1 MTVGYRALEA
11 PDAVQGV
18 SIPIHLL
25 YPSDAPARDEHF
37 GAYTLAVAR
46 DAPIAAT
53 GPFVVVSHGTGGSPW
68 LNRDLAM
75 YLARAGFVVALVEH
89 PGNRRG
95 DDALAGTPANLENR
109 PRHLRL
115 AIDAIGAD
123 RAAVIGHSIGGYT
136 ALAIAGGR
144 PLALP
149 NQTADGTAHP
159 VAVVPD
165 PRVRALVLLAP
176 AVPWFM
182 ADGALAEVDVPIL
195 LRVAE
200 HDRAAPADFTAG
212 IIRRGVRDP
221 ARIDFQT
228 IANAGH
234 FSFASPFPPEMVR
247 ADFAPSQDP
256 PGFDRAAYQ
265 PILHAEIAGFLRA
278 TL

>member
-18 SIPIHLL
+18 TVPIHLL
-25 YPSDAPARDEHF
+25 YASDAPARDEHF
-37 GAYTLAVAR
+37 GAYTLTVAR
-46 DAPIAAT
+46 DAPVATT

-95 DDALAGTPANLENR
+95 DDALAGTPANLEHR

-115 AIDAIGAD
+115 AIDAVGAD

-136 ALAIAGGR
+136 ALAVAGGR

-149 NQTADGTAHP
+149 NQTADGKAHP

-195 LRVAE
+195 LRVAQ
-200 HDRAAPADFTAG
+200 HDRAAPAELNAS

-221 ARIDFQT
+221 ARIDFQS

-265 PILHAEIAGFLRA
+265 PILHAEIASFLRA
-278 TL
+278 AL